1 MKEIKGFKAFDRNI
15 ENLNEG
21 ILVSSIKYNEDLI
34 NSKFSFAKNMEDS
47 LKFQV
52 NAVNKENPI
61 IAQVTGIGDT
71 KRIDSEYYEFFNLYN
86 SKDILIDKIFTEKE
100 IIEQALNLSQ
110 DRMERFVSMYHLT
123 DEQMQLFKNRHINVD
138 LAMLYF
144 QKNIL
149 DVYKLYYESI
159 YSAEKQEKIKQLIKN
174 I

>member
-15 ENLNEG
+15 KNLEEG

-52 NAVNKENPI
+52 NSVNKENPI

-71 KRIDSEYYEFFNLYN
+71 RRIDSEYYEFFNLYN

-100 IIEQALNLSQ
+100 IIEQALNLSH
-110 DRMERFVSMYHLT
+110 DRMARFVSMYHLT
-123 DEQMQLFKNRHINVD
+123 GEEMQLFKNRHINVD

>member
-1 MKEIKGFKAFDRNI
+1 
-15 ENLNEG
+15 
-21 ILVSSIKYNEDLI
+21 
-34 NSKFSFAKNMEDS
+34 
-47 LKFQV
+47 
-52 NAVNKENPI
+52 
-61 IAQVTGIGDT
+61 
-71 KRIDSEYYEFFNLYN
+71 
-86 SKDILIDKIFTEKE
+86 
-100 IIEQALNLSQ
+100 
-110 DRMERFVSMYHLT
+110 MERFVSMYHLT